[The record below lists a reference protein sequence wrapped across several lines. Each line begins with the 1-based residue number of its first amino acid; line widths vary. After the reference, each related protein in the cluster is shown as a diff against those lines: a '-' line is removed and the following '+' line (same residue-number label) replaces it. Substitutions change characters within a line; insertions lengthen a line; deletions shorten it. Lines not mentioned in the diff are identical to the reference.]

1 MEKRDSLTNLSTA
14 RRGGGVGEGKEKKIE
29 VNGEKDNVEED
40 NDGDGNIVPRS
51 STQQ

>member
-1 MEKRDSLTNLSTA
+1 MEKRDSLTNLST
-14 RRGGGVGEGKEKKIE
+14 RGVVVWVGKEKKIE

-51 STQQ
+51 ST

>member
-1 MEKRDSLTNLSTA
+1 M
-14 RRGGGVGEGKEKKIE
+14 GEGKEKKIE

-51 STQQ
+51 ST